1 MIQRI
6 QTLWLFIAALAAS
19 VSFKFPVYIGNKISA
34 EGYKEYLELNS
45 TSHVILIIIA
55 TVLVLSIIY
64 PIFLY
69 KKRMTQFWFTIV
81 AFVFSLTN
89 GYLLYSETLTFT
101 EGNFSLAAISAASV
115 PLFLLFAMRGIW
127 KDDKLVKSLDRL
139 R

>member
-6 QTLWLFIAALAAS
+6 QTLWLLIAALAAS
-19 VSFKFPVYIGNKISA
+19 VSFKFPVYIGNKINA
-34 EGYKEYLELNS
+34 EGYKEYLELKS
-45 TSHVILIIIA
+45 TSHVILIVMA

-81 AFVFSLTN
+81 AFVFSITN

-101 EGNFSLAAISAASV
+101 EGNFSLAAVSAALV